1 METMLGAL
9 LLLCVVG
16 TVTAVPAFTTQDQIT
31 PRLGESCGY
40 DSCKSATPGVLNVHI
55 VAHTHDDVGWLK
67 TVDQYFYGSRNGI
80 QKAGVKY
87 ILDSVVKELWD
98 DPKRKFIYVE
108 TAFFWKWWSAQPA
121 ATRSKVHTLVRQ
133 GRLQF
138 VGGAWSMND
147 EAASHYQSTI
157 DQFTWG
163 LRKLNYTFGACG
175 RPLVGW
181 QIDPFGHSRE
191 FASELAQMGYDGLFL
206 GRIDYQDKKNRM
218 KQKTMEM
225 IWRGDDDLGARLE
238 GLGKDVRLVGWQ
250 IYPFGR
256 SREFA
261 SELAQVG
268 YEGLFLGRIDYQ
280 DKKNRMKEKTWEMVW
295 KGNDN
300 LGLKCCNGEA
310 SDIFTSVLY
319 NTYSPPPGFCFDV
332 LCDDEPIIDDID
344 SPMYNVEKRISDF
357 LDICANM
364 SKSYKTNNIL
374 VTMGEDFQYQDA
386 AMWFTNLDK
395 LIEVVTEAF
404 LADTEATRFASADAE
419 VAEFLTKA
427 KEMAQVYRT
436 NNVLVTMGDDFQYQD
451 AAMWFDNLD
460 KLIDEDIAVD
470 VTEFLEYVEKAGKF
484 YRSNNLLVTMG
495 GDFTYQ
501 DAFMWFDNL
510 DKLINVE
517 VEELH
522 EHAYFALAIVRHG
535 NLKAAKENLK
545 LKLFYSTPACYLK
558 AVKDA
563 NPTLPTKQDD
573 FFPYAS
579 DPTAYWTG
587 YFTSRPTTKRME
599 REGNNFLQTF
609 KMLQVLTNLPVTN
622 MIALNQ
628 LKSAI
633 GVMQHHDAIT
643 GTEKQH
649 VAHDYER
656 IVTQAVDNAFT
667 IGAQGLNKLVK
678 AQVFIQYERCEFNQS
693 QCAVTEGSD
702 AFILTVFNNR
712 VRPKPSTTVNLP
724 VVNAKY
730 SVFDEHGNK
739 IYSEIQAL
747 PSEYLKIPTRKSNA
761 THNLYFNVEALP
773 ALGFKS
779 YYIKK
784 ERNIR
789 YKRDTKAKRLP
800 DYYNVNDYF
809 KDVKD
814 KIEIDI
820 RNAEAD
826 SYVPNVD
833 INVGITPI
841 ERDNIQLIEDQRYQ
855 KNVNWDIF
863 KKGKATSQEIKDLI
877 KEATKKLAED
887 SLRAAKQDPKVK
899 FSVLNDDELRMLG
912 DDPMVVAV
920 PPEIVLENSF
930 ISLAINKE
938 TGWMNYVSKADGT
951 SLTYLAVPGFYIGCV
966 GDNEAPVNRSSG
978 AYIFR
983 PNMTTTPELK
993 TFQNFAIMNVIKST
1007 IKQEIT
1013 LRYDDT
1019 VTLIIGIDGKT
1030 TYINSVIGNIELGTE
1045 YVLRFQTDLDT
1056 NGVFYT
1062 DSNGRQILKR
1072 VRNYRPQ
1079 WNLTLQ
1085 EPIPGNYYPVVS
1097 EIYIEND
1104 DVRMIVNVDRARGAA
1119 SLKDGWFEIM
1129 QHRRLKHDDAFG
1141 VGEALNETTE
1151 GVGLYSIDSLIV
1163 QIVPKNR
1170 ESLIDAAEISN
1181 DFFSPPQLFV
1191 AEASLCTFEKFKK
1204 MNAVYSLLKTK
1215 LPVGVNLLAIEPW
1228 ADEKLLIR
1236 FENYLDSKLSSEYT
1250 YVDLSKLF
1258 KTITIKSIQ
1267 ETTLAANR
1275 YMSEFEKWKWRTHD
1289 AYPGATVEDF
1299 DGIEIEVESSKNDKY
1314 NEKFIEEFGM
1324 MINEE
1329 FGTDD
1334 AESEKKV
1341 RAVPDELLI
1350 KLKPKQIRTFIAD
1363 YKVNK

>member
-1 METMLGAL
+1 MLGAL

-225 IWRGDDDLGARLE
+225 IWRGDDDLG
-238 GLGKDVRLVGWQ
+238 
-250 IYPFGR
+250 
-256 SREFA
+256 
-261 SELAQVG
+261 
-268 YEGLFLGRIDYQ
+268 
-280 DKKNRMKEKTWEMVW
+280 
-295 KGNDN
+295 
-300 LGLKCCNGEA
+300 EA

-344 SPMYNVEKRISDF
+344 SPMYNVEKR
-357 LDICANM
+357 
-364 SKSYKTNNIL
+364 
-374 VTMGEDFQYQDA
+374 
-386 AMWFTNLDK
+386 
-395 LIEVVTEAF
+395 
-404 LADTEATRFASADAE
+404 
-419 VAEFLTKA
+419 
-427 KEMAQVYRT
+427 
-436 NNVLVTMGDDFQYQD
+436 
-451 AAMWFDNLD
+451 
-460 KLIDEDIAVD
+460 

-510 DKLINVE
+510 DKLIK
-517 VEELH
+517 
-522 EHAYFALAIVRHG
+522 HG

-863 KKGKATSQEIKDLI
+863 KKGKATSQEIKDVSVTKWLQPLVKRVFKRVSVYALDLI